1 MLTQASDA
9 EFELRSSSGEDP
21 RLGDEAP
28 PRLAGMTPEPNSP
41 TLAILLDDQQ
51 DPARRAEKL
60 LPLVYDQLRAAA
72 QECLR
77 RERPGHTLQ
86 ATALVHEAFLKLV
99 GPRDLPWQN
108 RAHFYAAAAEA
119 MRRIL
124 VDHAR
129 ARAAQSRG
137 GPEARRAALDLST
150 LPDPSSERESAGFL
164 ILDEAVSRLES
175 VDPEAASVVRLRYF
189 AGLDVEETAAALGVS
204 IATVKRVWAFARGW
218 LKEAIESGRI

>member
-1 MLTQASDA
+1 MST
-9 EFELRSSSGEDP
+9 EP
-21 RLGDEAP
+21 R
-28 PRLAGMTPEPNSP
+28 SP

-51 DPARRAEKL
+51 DSTRRAELL

-72 QECLR
+72 QESLR

-99 GPRDLPWQN
+99 GPREVPWQN

-129 ARAAQSRG
+129 ARAAHIRG
-137 GPEARRAALDLST
+137 GPEARRAALDLSA
-150 LPDPSSERESAGFL
+150 LPDPASERESAGFL
-164 ILDEAVSRLES
+164 ILDEAVTRLEG

-189 AGLDVEETAAALGVS
+189 AGLDVEQTAAALGVS
-204 IATVKRVWAFARGW
+204 TATVKRVWAFARGW